1 MNNEGLGE
9 NTADQSKQSII
20 RKRSSGFR
28 LVTAIE
34 DGPVPEQTI
43 VVADEISPLPERPLD
58 QILEDIGK
66 PRFAF
71 ERTFEGKRYTRK
83 IQ

>member
-1 MNNEGLGE
+1 MNNEGLGA
-9 NTADQSKQSII
+9 NTADRSKQSIV

-28 LVTAIE
+28 RVTAIE
-34 DGPVPEQTI
+34 DCPVPDQTI
-43 VVADEISPLPERPLD
+43 VIVDEISPLPERPLD